1 MEKAKNQWFL
11 SIKKEGGMNR
21 QSIEDFGRSETTLYD
36 TNDTILSYEFVPS
49 IESTEISVRGGR
61 QGLRV

>member
-11 SIKKEGGMNR
+11 SIKKESGMNR
-21 QSIEDFGRSETTLYD
+21 QSIEDLGRSEITLYD
-36 TNDTILSYEFVPS
+36 TNDTILSYEFVQS
-49 IESTEISVRGGR
+49 IEGTEISVRGGR